1 MQAASSA
8 VLVVAAAA
16 AAEDG
21 SLQAA
26 TGAADFVFQKNP
38 QNQKQK
44 STKSECKM
52 GLFVLGCSERLQ
64 WEEENAKD
72 LVRSSEA
79 LESGSSRSSSSTD
92 LCPCVD

>member
-1 MQAASSA
+1 VQAASSA

-26 TGAADFVFQKNP
+26 IGAADFVFQKKTHKTKN
-38 QNQKQK
+38 KK

-52 GLFVLGCSERLQ
+52 GLFVLGCTKSLQ
-64 WEEENAKD
+64 LEEENAKD
-72 LVRSSEA
+72 LVRGSEA
-79 LESGSSRSSSSTD
+79 LESGSSSSSTD

>member
-1 MQAASSA
+1 VQAASRA
-8 VLVVAAAA
+8 VVVAAA

-44 STKSECKM
+44 VNKE
-52 GLFVLGCSERLQ
+52 
-64 WEEENAKD
+64 
-72 LVRSSEA
+72 
-79 LESGSSRSSSSTD
+79 
-92 LCPCVD
+92 

>member
-8 VLVVAAAA
+8 VLVVAAAAAA

-52 GLFVLGCSERLQ
+52 GLFVLGCSKSLQ

-79 LESGSSRSSSSTD
+79 LESDSSSRSTD

>member
-8 VLVVAAAA
+8 VLVVLAA

-21 SLQAA
+21 SMQAA

-52 GLFVLGCSERLQ
+52 GLFVLGCSKSLQ
-64 WEEENAKD
+64 LEEENAKD
-72 LVRSSEA
+72 SVRSSEA
-79 LESGSSRSSSSTD
+79 LESGSSSSSTD

>member
-8 VLVVAAAA
+8 VLVVLAA

-26 TGAADFVFQKNP
+26 TGATDFVFQKNP

-44 STKSECKM
+44 STKSECKI
-52 GLFVLGCSERLQ
+52 GLFVLGCSKSLQ
-64 WEEENAKD
+64 LEEENAKD
-72 LVRSSEA
+72 SVRSSEA
-79 LESGSSRSSSSTD
+79 LESGSSSSSTD

>member
-1 MQAASSA
+1 MQASSSA
-8 VLVVAAAA
+8 VLVVVAAA

-52 GLFVLGCSERLQ
+52 GLFVLGCSKSLQ
-64 WEEENAKD
+64 LEEENAKD

-79 LESGSSRSSSSTD
+79 LESGRRSSSSSRD